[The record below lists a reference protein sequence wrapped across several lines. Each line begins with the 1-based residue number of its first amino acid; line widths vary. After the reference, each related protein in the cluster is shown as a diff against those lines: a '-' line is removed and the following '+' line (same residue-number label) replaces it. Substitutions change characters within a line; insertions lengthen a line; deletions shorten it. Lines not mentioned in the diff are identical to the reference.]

1 MKSSEHIKISSMD
14 NKYGQFNFDFI
25 LSPSNPDLLKDLEI
39 DLDQPWP
46 RFECEPENF
55 EIVPQNSH
63 QMEDS

>member
-1 MKSSEHIKISSMD
+1 MD

-39 DLDQPWP
+39 DVDQPWP